1 MWVNSRASLLREKGV
16 SNRATK
22 RRCSAQGCS
31 CKRSFHL
38 RRKNP
43 TVAIMRSLLL
53 TVFAIL
59 VTTTAS
65 KCIFFLFRTPDYLKI
80 YSFCSILAQFL
91 QCRRQVDCCYKPVS
105 LNIINF
111 IAIFS
116 RTVIRDFPRVIR

>member
-1 MWVNSRASLLREKGV
+1 MAYSRASLLKEKGV
-16 SNRATK
+16 SNRVTK

-38 RRKNP
+38 RTKHP
-43 TVAIMRSLLL
+43 TVAIMRSLLF

-65 KCIFFLFRTPDYLKI
+65 KSFFFLFRTPDYLKT
-80 YSFCSILAQFL
+80 YSFCSILAQFV

-116 RTVIRDFPRVIR
+116 RTVIREFASIEHD